1 MFVLLYAPCVAV
13 LGAVHK
19 EAGLHWTIL
28 VFSWS
33 TGLAYI
39 TATVVY
45 QVGTFGEHP
54 LYSLLWIASMLLIL
68 LFFINNLKRLSSKMV
83 PKNLIQTVQI

>member
-1 MFVLLYAPCVAV
+1 MLYAPCVAV

-33 TGLAYI
+33 TGLAYHGDRG
-39 TATVVY
+39 VS
-45 QVGTFGEHP
+45 GWNFGEHP
-54 LYSLLWIASMLLIL
+54 LFSSLWIASMVSIL
-68 LFFINNLKRLSSKMV
+68 WVFINSLKRLSSKIV
-83 PKNLIQTVQI
+83 PNNLIQTVQI